1 MMNQNMLLRLSCLI
15 AFAATTTSGF
25 SNVPSTL
32 ITKLSNSPTTS
43 TRASLLFLVS
53 GDNDDFPSDDSTE
66 YTGST
71 DWDAEWKKV
80 VDNEGQ
86 SKTSGKE
93 RPGKDFYKSE
103 AEITAIK
110 AANKA
115 TERIGDVGST
125 VSNALPDIRSLS
137 GDWRFW
143 IGILALVSIGF
154 SVLTAPS
161 GNISPSELN
170 GDSFYI

>member
-1 MMNQNMLLRLSCLI
+1 MMSHNMLLRLSCLI
-15 AFAATTTSGF
+15 AIAAKTASGF
-25 SNVPSTL
+25 STVPSTL
-32 ITKLSNSPTTS
+32 IRKLSNSPTTN
-43 TRASLLFLVS
+43 THDSLLFLV
-53 GDNDDFPSDDSTE
+53 DDDIPSDDSTE
-66 YTGST
+66 YTGSV

-86 SKTSGKE
+86 LKTSGKD

-115 TERIGDVGST
+115 TEKITDVSST
-125 VSNALPDIRSLS
+125 VSNSLPDIRSLS

-161 GNISPSELN
+161 GNISPSGLN